1 MLDNILHWIDNS
13 ISPQVHRYRA
23 ATQGKLCQYTQLTM
37 EWTCLDHYTTKY
49 ANVSTKFKEPLF
61 WHLINSLIIN
71 IISLEQNPLVYMEVN
86 VNLPINNKLKRCKGI
101 VQRKHSTH
109 RPNITKMICSIKP
122 SYNKEFKIQ
131 YTQNQLSQNNF
142 YCHNNNSLYWKI
154 FGHNVDGLGIQC
166 WC

>member
-61 WHLINSLIIN
+61 GHLINSLIIN

-109 RPNITKMICSIKP
+109 RPNITKMICSIPGIEWMKTLHWMDW
-122 SYNKEFKIQ
+122 KH
-131 YTQNQLSQNNF
+131 QL
-142 YCHNNNSLYWKI
+142 LA
-154 FGHNVDGLGIQC
+154 FGTDLRQWGFTGWWHVISPMFS
-166 WC
+166 